1 MAEGFAIDERL
12 YACTID
18 TAANGVAAA
27 KLLIQNGKLEEWLPC
42 LPHVINLIV
51 VHAMKSRVYEG
62 HEEIFLDDEVDE
74 TSSDSSDSEIDEDE
88 LPALNGE
95 AECENVQQLV
105 TKVQRQAKYFKK
117 VQTAGE
123 QLFQAQ
129 QECIAEQRKQNPKNK
144 DIMRMKPQMHTLAVV
159 TRWNSIL
166 DMVSRAITL
175 RDFAEG
181 ILFKKTKTRPLILS
195 DDEWH
200 TVKEVKELLSCF
212 KVMTTIMS
220 SSSTPTLS
228 AVLPAFRTMIHR
240 TKSTTV
246 VHHISKRFQ
255 ECLLSGSLY
264 RWNKISREVYFI
276 SSCLDPRF
284 SNLAFLKME
293 DRKKSKD
300 LLRTL
305 CNELTPV
312 EPVPTA
318 ETKVD
323 TKETSSIFEY
333 GDVDDNNA
341 GVLEM
346 VENNNTGI
354 VDREFQFHFS
364 NKAEADSNPGD
375 YWMNNARI
383 LPLMSQIWRVY
394 GAIPASSV
402 ASERV
407 FSISGHLIRRRRSAL
422 SSSTVDDIMLM
433 NSIQHNLP
441 SVWEKIR
448 DRTTIEVLGGTPS
461 SDNNGRKR
469 ERGDKRN

>member
-1 MAEGFAIDERL
+1 
-12 YACTID
+12 
-18 TAANGVAAA
+18 
-27 KLLIQNGKLEEWLPC
+27 
-42 LPHVINLIV
+42 
-51 VHAMKSRVYEG
+51 
-62 HEEIFLDDEVDE
+62 
-74 TSSDSSDSEIDEDE
+74 
-88 LPALNGE
+88 
-95 AECENVQQLV
+95 
-105 TKVQRQAKYFKK
+105 
-117 VQTAGE
+117 
-123 QLFQAQ
+123 
-129 QECIAEQRKQNPKNK
+129 
-144 DIMRMKPQMHTLAVV
+144 
-159 TRWNSIL
+159 
-166 DMVSRAITL
+166 
-175 RDFAEG
+175 
-181 ILFKKTKTRPLILS
+181 
-195 DDEWH
+195 
-200 TVKEVKELLSCF
+200 
-212 KVMTTIMS
+212 
-220 SSSTPTLS
+220 
-228 AVLPAFRTMIHR
+228 
-240 TKSTTV
+240 
-246 VHHISKRFQ
+246 
-255 ECLLSGSLY
+255 
-264 RWNKISREVYFI
+264 
-276 SSCLDPRF
+276 
-284 SNLAFLKME
+284 ME